1 MIMMIVIGFF
11 MVSYQSGKLINLL
24 SSRSAYEG
32 AYSSDSLHPHIV
44 IAGDITYNSVVY
56 FFKEL
61 FHRSRQADKLRV
73 VFMTKKDPPLDLKIL
88 LEHPFYNSR
97 VHYFVGSV
105 LNAEDQRRAALSD
118 AVACFIMVRS

>member
-24 SSRSAYEG
+24 SSRSDYEG